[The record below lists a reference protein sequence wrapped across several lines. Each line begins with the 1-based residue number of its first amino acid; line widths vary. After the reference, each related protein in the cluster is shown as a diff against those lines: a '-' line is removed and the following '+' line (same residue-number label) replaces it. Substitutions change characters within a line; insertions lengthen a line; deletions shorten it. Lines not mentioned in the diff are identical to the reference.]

1 MEKQLPEVKPLEAMD
16 MHAPVEVTIT
26 VRMVLESGETARVM
40 YDMRPGQIP
49 TRAEIEEAIKPAL
62 DVDLLKALPMQ
73 GNARPMT
80 KPEFV
85 AFITKRAAGQP
96 IPMAGDQH
104 FVPAP
109 CEIPHAMLVHAVAGT
124 VIPSEIVE
132 EYEAR
137 GLILSSDDYPYYY
150 EWVRAELDKQ
160 PDDVLLALYKRVTA

>member
-1 MEKQLPEVKPLEAMD
+1 MEKQMPEMKPLEAMD

-62 DVDLLKALPMQ
+62 DVELLKALPMQ

-109 CEIPHAMLVHAVAGT
+109 CEIPHSMLVHAICGAG
-124 VIPSEIVE
+124 I
-132 EYEAR
+132 
-137 GLILSSDDYPYYY
+137 SDDLLGEYKS
-150 EWVRAELDKQ
+150 RALALETMHGPRWDRAALDKQ
-160 PDDVLLALYKRVTA
+160 PDDVLLAIYKRVTA